1 MGTAVLGSK
10 HKDDLTLLLSE
21 GEQELG
27 KLAAFLKS
35 NERYLISPDELEK
48 FISPYFEGTKLAR
61 PALSN
66 IVLYSTEI
74 DRGALSEEDIRS
86 EVISELSISVDKQK
100 VLDDLIYISS
110 SAPMSAA
117 IKMAN
122 LAYDLPSIVDDL
134 KLISD
139 LRPVF
144 STDRS
149 EVVAYVIMNNLHFI
163 VRDKYGTKTHA
174 HALSLND
181 IKKLKICCEQAIE
194 KVKFLE
200 DQVTNT
206 IGVPVYIPGESGEE
220 VD

>member
-10 HKDDLTLLLSE
+10 HKDDLTLLLNE

-35 NERYLISPDELEK
+35 NERHLISPDELEK
-48 FISPYFEGTKLAR
+48 FISPYFEGTKLIR

-66 IVLYSTEI
+66 IILYSTEI
-74 DRGALSEEDIRS
+74 DRGSLTEADIKSEI
-86 EVISELSISVDKQK
+86 ISELGIDSDKEK

-144 STDRS
+144 SADRS

-181 IKKLKICCEQAIE
+181 IQKLKVCCEQAIA
-194 KVKFLE
+194 KVKLLE
-200 DQVTNT
+200 GQVINT
-206 IGVPVYIPGESGEE
+206 LGVPAYIPGESSEE
-220 VD
+220 AQ